1 MPPLSERIKSY
12 LAELKIWEEA
22 GKPTRSIERIK
33 ELYEVC
39 KNCPNY
45 FDTFGI
51 GGRCNLC
58 GCLINTGM
66 TLNKL
71 AWSTIEECPDNPP
84 RWIDKRQ
91 EKVEQKKNIVIEKT
105 EATKIEKPQIQQN
118 DESAAEVLNK
128 TKCCG

>member
-1 MPPLSERIKSY
+1 
-12 LAELKIWEEA
+12 
-22 GKPTRSIERIK
+22 
-33 ELYEVC
+33 VC
-39 KNCPNY
+39 KGCPNY

-71 AWSTIEECPDNPP
+71 SLATTRCPDDPP
-84 RWIDKRQ
+84 KWTEELEQ
-91 EKVEQKKNIVIEKT
+91 EKNIVVEKT
-105 EATKIEKPQIQQN
+105 DTIKIEKPQIQQN
-118 DESAAEVLNK
+118 DESAANIEVLNK

>member
-1 MPPLSERIKSY
+1 MPPLSERIRNY
-12 LAELKIWEEA
+12 LEELYKWEEA
-22 GKPTRSIERIK
+22 GKPTRSIDRIK

-39 KNCPNY
+39 KSCPNY

-58 GCLINTGM
+58 GCLVNTGM

-71 AWSTIEECPDNPP
+71 SLATTRCPEEPP
-84 RWIDKRQ
+84 KWTEELEQ
-91 EKVEQKKNIVIEKT
+91 EKNVVVEKT
-105 EATKIEKPQIQQN
+105 DTTKIEKPQIQQN
-118 DESAAEVLNK
+118 DEGAANIEVLNK